1 MSSSTSSQRANELQD
16 ENWALKLALID
27 INHKLN
33 LVKIGFRGWYEMS
46 EEINKLI
53 EEKLNGTL
61 VYKGREAMS
70 YAEDEE
76 RRATARETD

>member
-1 MSSSTSSQRANELQD
+1 VSSSISSQRADELQD
-16 ENWALKLALID
+16 ENWSLKLALID
-27 INHKLN
+27 INQKLN
-33 LVKIGFRGWYEMS
+33 LAKIGFRGWYEMS

-61 VYKGREAMS
+61 VHKGCEAMP

>member
-1 MSSSTSSQRANELQD
+1 LQD

-61 VYKGREAMS
+61 VYKGRECGAHAADNVQDS
-70 YAEDEE
+70 EE
-76 RRATARETD
+76 SQPSHYD

>member
-1 MSSSTSSQRANELQD
+1 MSSSISSQHAKELQD

-53 EEKLNGTL
+53 EEKLNGTP
-61 VYKGREAMS
+61 S
-70 YAEDEE
+70 S
-76 RRATARETD
+76 